1 LTDKINISAEQQRL
15 DLNAQKKVPLETWG
29 PYLSERQW
37 GTVRE
42 DYSGGGDAWNYFSHT
57 QARSRVYRWGEDGIA
72 GISDMHQNLCFAI
85 ALWNEKDPIL
95 KERLFGLTNSEGNH
109 GEDVKELYY
118 YLDNTPT
125 HSYMKYLYK
134 YPQAAFP
141 YEQLVSVNS
150 NRTKADREYEL
161 LDTGIFN
168 DNKYFDVSV
177 EYAKN
182 NQEDICINIE
192 VTNRGTEEAALLLL
206 PTLWFRN
213 RWLFGDTL
221 EKPLLEIQHSSQGN
235 TVVKATHEKLGSYNF
250 YYAATAET
258 LMTEN
263 ETNTEKVFGVANESP
278 FVKDAF
284 HDAIAGNNLEL
295 YGLLKK
301 KLTGTKFSPLYR
313 LSVKPQQLQSIT
325 LRLCKEE
332 LQDPFDT
339 AFQQVFSDRKNE
351 ADEFYKN
358 LVPKNISA
366 DLVTIHR
373 QAFAGLLWSK
383 QFYQY
388 DIERWLEGDAH
399 NINPPPQRSLGRN
412 ASWSHLK
419 IADVLAMPD
428 KWEYPWFASWD
439 LCFHCIPLAMVDPA
453 FAKNQLILLCREW
466 YMNPQGQIPAYEW
479 NFSDVNPPIEAWAA
493 MQIYHIEQKIH
504 GRSDVYFLKRIF
516 QKLLLNFTWW
526 ANREDANANNVFSG
540 GFLGLDNI
548 GVIDRSSLPAGSS
561 LEQVDA
567 TAWMGMYALNMMEMA
582 MEIAQTDNSFEDLVT
597 KFYEQFI
604 LISES
609 LNEKLWN
616 KEDDFFYD
624 HLHAADGSSIALKVR
639 SVVGLSVLFDS
650 AIIRH
655 DLLEK
660 LPDFKKRLQYVKD
673 YGSRHHKDLP
683 CEQVSENGDMLVSL
697 IHKER
702 LMHILAI
709 MFDENEFLSPAG
721 IRALSKFHEQ
731 HPFEIQL
738 DQTIHSISYLPAES
752 DNRMFGG
759 NSNWRG
765 PVWMPLNYLFVHSL
779 YQFYAFYGD
788 ELKMPFP
795 TGAANLLN
803 LKEIADALSEKII
816 SPFRINEDG
825 NRPVHGNANWFYN
838 LSENKDLLLF
848 YEYYHGDNASGLG
861 ASHQTGWSSLVAELI
876 SNHLP

>member
-1 LTDKINISAEQQRL
+1 LARKINISAEQQRL
-15 DLNAQKKVPLETWG
+15 NINAQKKVPLETWG

-85 ALWNEKDPIL
+85 ALWNGKDAIL

-150 NRTKADREYEL
+150 NRTKAEREFEI

-168 DNKYFDVSV
+168 DSKYFDVEV
-177 EYAKN
+177 VYAKN
-182 NQEDICINIE
+182 NSEDICISIHI
-192 VTNRGTEEAALLLL
+192 TNRGAQAAELYLM

-221 EKPLLEIQHSSQGN
+221 EKPVLEMQGN
-235 TVVKATHEKLGSYNF
+235 SIVKATHEKLGNYYF

-263 ETNTEKVFGVANESP
+263 ETNTEKIFGTANTSV
-278 FVKDAF
+278 FVKDTF
-284 HDAIAGNNLEL
+284 HDALPGANQQLFQQV
-295 YGLLKK
+295 KSK
-301 KLTGTKFSPLYR
+301 SSGTKFSPLYR
-313 LSVKPQQLQSIT
+313 LMLPALQSQCIT
-325 LRLCKEE
+325 LRLSKAA
-332 LQDPFDT
+332 LQNPFDEN
-339 AFQQVFSDRKNE
+339 FDIVFKERKNE
-351 ADEFYKN
+351 ADDFYKN
-358 LVPKNISA
+358 LMPENISE
-366 DLVTIHR
+366 DLAIIHR

-388 DIERWLEGDAH
+388 DVERWLQGDSH
-399 NINPPPQRSLGRN
+399 NINPPPQRYYGRN
-412 ASWSHLK
+412 ANWAHLK

-428 KWEYPWFASWD
+428 KWEYPWFAAWD
-439 LCFHCIPLAMVDPA
+439 LCFHCIPLAMVDPE

-466 YMNPQGQIPAYEW
+466 YMNPQGQIPAFEW

-493 MQIYHIEQKIH
+493 MQVYHIEQKIH
-504 GRSDVYFLKRIF
+504 GRSDIQFLKRIF

-526 ANREDANANNVFSG
+526 ANREDAKSNNVFSG

-548 GVIDRSSLPAGSS
+548 GVIDRSGLPEGSS

-582 MEIAQTDNSFEDLVT
+582 MEIAQTDNSFEDVVT

-624 HLHAADGSSIALKVR
+624 LLHLSDGSSIALKVR

-650 AIIRH
+650 AIIKKE
-655 DLLEK
+655 LLEK
-660 LPDFKKRLQYVKD
+660 LPDFKKRLQYVRD
-673 YGSRHHKDLP
+673 YGIMHQKGSL
-683 CEQVSENGDMLVSL
+683 CEQVRENGDMLVSL
-697 IHKER
+697 IDKER

-709 MFDENEFLSPAG
+709 MFDEKEFLSPAG
-721 IRALSKFHEQ
+721 IRALSKYHEE
-731 HPFEIQL
+731 HPFEIML
-738 DQTIHSISYLPAES
+738 GQTLHSISYLPAES

-779 YQFYAFYGD
+779 YQFHAFYGD
-788 ELKMPFP
+788 SLKMAFP
-795 TGAANLLN
+795 TGADNLLN
-803 LKEIADALSEKII
+803 LKEIADALAEKII
-816 SPFRINEDG
+816 SPFSLNALG
-825 NRPVHGNANWFYN
+825 NRPVHGNANWFYG
-838 LSENKDLLLF
+838 LPENKDLILF
-848 YEYYHGDNASGLG
+848 YEYFHGDNACGLG
-861 ASHQTGWSSLVAELI
+861 ASHQTGWSSLVTELI
-876 SNHLP
+876 SNHLPG